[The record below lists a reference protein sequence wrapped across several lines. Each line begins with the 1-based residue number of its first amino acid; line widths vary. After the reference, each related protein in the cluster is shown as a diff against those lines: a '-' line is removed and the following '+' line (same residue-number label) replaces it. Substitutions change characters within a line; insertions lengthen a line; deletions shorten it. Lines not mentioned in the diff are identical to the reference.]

1 MIRDPQAAKRALAS
15 MNDAHR
21 LLMDSL
27 TLVKSTCS
35 ENEYKE
41 YQAGM
46 AQVLGRL
53 FFLVMEP
60 IYRQHPSLAPP
71 DTPPEFMEVWDK
83 GGLPMLAKAES
94 KAERFRRMH
103 RGGEIL
109 LLPNAWDAAS
119 ARIFEQAEFGAIAT
133 TSAGIAFSLGYPDGQ
148 RISREEMLGVVERV
162 AAAVKVPVTADVEAG
177 YGNRPEDAA
186 HTARSVIEAGAVGMN
201 LEDATRDQGAPL
213 VELSLQLEKIAAVKE
228 AGRAAGVPLVLNART
243 DVFLLEVGPVETR
256 YDEAVRRMAA
266 FRDAGADCVFA
277 PGVYDRETIGR
288 LVKDLGCPVNI
299 LAGPVCPPVPEL
311 QALGVARVSLGSW
324 AMRTTLGLVQ
334 RISKELRSSGT
345 YKSLFDAP
353 SFAEVNRLME

>member
-1 MIRDPQAAKRALAS
+1 MTELEQQR
-15 MNDAHR
+15 
-21 LLMDSL
+21 
-27 TLVKSTCS
+27 
-35 ENEYKE
+35 
-41 YQAGM
+41 
-46 AQVLGRL
+46 
-53 FFLVMEP
+53 
-60 IYRQHPSLAPP
+60 
-71 DTPPEFMEVWDK
+71 
-83 GGLPMLAKAES
+83 S
-94 KAERFRRMH
+94 KAERFRAMH

-119 ARIFEQAEFGAIAT
+119 ARIFEQAGFGAMGT

-186 HTARSVIEAGAVGMN
+186 RTARRVIEAGAVGMN
-201 LEDATRDQGAPL
+201 LEDATGEKEKPL
-213 VELSLQLEKIAAVKE
+213 VELSPQLEKIAAVKE

-243 DVFLLEVGPVETR
+243 DVFLLEVGPPEKR
-256 YDEAVRRMAA
+256 YDETVRRLAA

-299 LAGPVCPPVPEL
+299 LAGPVCPSAPEL
-311 QALGVARVSLGSW
+311 QSLGVARVSLGSW
-324 AMRTTLGLVQ
+324 AMRATLGLLQ
-334 RISKELRSSGT
+334 RISKELKSSGT
-345 YKSLFDAP
+345 YKTLSDAP